1 MNGME
6 LLGNA
11 AARKRNETDDTRA
24 LRRSVKLVRNVES
37 SRQVVERG
45 CPQNLAKLYEKKFRI
60 PFIIIIAIFVFWKGK
75 KAKLSDQVGE
85 L

>member
-11 AARKRNETDDTRA
+11 AARKRNEPDDTTRA
-24 LRRSVKLVRNVES
+24 LRRSVKLVGNVES

-45 CPQNLAKLYEKKFRI
+45 CPQNLAKLYEKKVQNTFYYYYCYFCVLER
-60 PFIIIIAIFVFWKGK
+60 K
-75 KAKLSDQVGE
+75 KSQTQ
-85 L
+85 